1 MFLEFWCKASS
12 WILWG
17 QTWSKYC
24 PSTVHSW
31 MMLNVVQEPLKIQ
44 DLCSSFG
51 QATSAWPR
59 APGTQQAYWGNWR
72 LSEEISVYED
82 GGIILILILMYTIM
96 YKLIKYMC
104 LHIYVY
110 IYKYSNITECDYD
123 EHYISWYIMIYYAI
137 IIIIITILI
146 LIMRRTRRQKNDVWL
161 QWDEDDQEVKE
172 LMANV
177 TMFSWMGYGR
187 REFCEEIYGGFPW
200 NEWFFSSKLVEL
212 HRL

>member
-96 YKLIKYMC
+96 YKLIKC
-104 LHIYVY
+104 VY
-110 IYKYSNITECDYD
+110 IYMYIYIYIQIFKYNWMRLWWAL
-123 EHYISWYIMIYYAI
+123 HIMIYYA
-137 IIIIITILI
+137 IIIITILI